1 MARMEDLM
9 TLLQR
14 CEDDSRRLL
23 GPLAAQRLGNWQRD
37 ASSQTDLIEYVQRLL
52 WGSTAPMER
61 GWTSRVVFHKA
72 LRIFEEKQVPG
83 SNMGVALNGL
93 GLVHNARGLYVQAL
107 SCFERAL
114 EIIRTEHGLE
124 FSDCAT
130 VLRNMAISL
139 QEIGE
144 GRRAEDALEQARQ
157 IDRKESSSAR

>member
-1 MARMEDLM
+1 MGQHCANGKRLDQQGGFPQGTEDL
-9 TLLQR
+9 
-14 CEDDSRRLL
+14 RRE
-23 GPLAAQRLGNWQRD
+23 
-37 ASSQTDLIEYVQRLL
+37 ASAR
-52 WGSTAPMER
+52 
-61 GWTSRVVFHKA
+61 
-72 LRIFEEKQVPG
+72 KQHG
-83 SNMGVALNGL
+83 GALNGL

-114 EIIRTEHGLE
+114 EIIRTEHGPE